1 MTITEK
7 NAGVIAILD
16 FSGKIMGG
24 PDAGLLNDKIHELI
38 DNNKVRV
45 VADLGNVDWMNSS
58 GLGILIQ
65 GLNTM
70 RNNGGDIKLANVT
83 ERIKSLLM
91 ITKLTRIF
99 EIFDTVDDAVA
110 SFN

>member
-7 NAGVIAILD
+7 TAGGLAILE

-24 PDAGLLNDKIHELI
+24 PDAGLLNDKLHELI
-38 DNNKVRV
+38 DNNKVKV
-45 VADLGNVDWMNSS
+45 VVDLSNVDWMNSS

-65 GLNTM
+65 ALTTM
-70 RNNGGDIKLANVT
+70 RNNQGDIKLANVT
-83 ERIKSLLM
+83 ERIKSLLL

-99 EIFDTVDDAVA
+99 EIHDTVENAVA
-110 SFN
+110 SFK

>member
-1 MTITEK
+1 MTIAEK
-7 NAGVIAILD
+7 TAGAIAVLE

-24 PDAGLLNDKIHELI
+24 PDAGLLNDKLHELI
-38 DNNKVRV
+38 DKGAIKVV
-45 VADLGNVDWMNSS
+45 VDLGNVDWMNSS

-65 GLNTM
+65 ALTTM
-70 RNNGGDIKLANVT
+70 RNNQGDIKLANVS

-99 EIFDTVDDAVA
+99 EIYDTVDNAAA
-110 SFN
+110 SFK

>member
-7 NAGVIAILD
+7 AAGKIAVLE

-24 PDAGLLNDKIHELI
+24 PDAGLLNDKLHELI
-38 DNNKVRV
+38 DNGKVNLV
-45 VADLGNVDWMNSS
+45 VDLAEVDWMNSS

-65 GLNTM
+65 ALNTM
-70 RNNGGDIKLANVT
+70 RNNNGDIKLANVT

-91 ITKLTRIF
+91 ITKLARVF
-99 EIFDTVDDAVA
+99 EIHETVENAAA
-110 SFN
+110 SFK

>member
-7 NAGVIAILD
+7 NAGTIAILD

-24 PDAGLLNDKIHELI
+24 PDAGLLNDKLHELI

>member
-7 NAGVIAILD
+7 IAGAVAILD

-24 PDAGLLNDKIHELI
+24 PDAGLLNDKLHELI
-38 DNNKVRV
+38 DNNQVRV

-110 SFN
+110 GFN